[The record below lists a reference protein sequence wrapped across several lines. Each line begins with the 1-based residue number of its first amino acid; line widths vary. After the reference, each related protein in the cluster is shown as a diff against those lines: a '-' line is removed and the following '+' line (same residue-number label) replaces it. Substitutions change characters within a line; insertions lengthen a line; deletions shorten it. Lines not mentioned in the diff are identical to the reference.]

1 MPDIS
6 IFSRFE
12 QGKSIPSGMIV
23 PIKHKFILHFSP
35 KLLDFQPPPV
45 EHEVLLVVEGI
56 LQAALFGKFD
66 DALGGNSIG

>member
-12 QGKSIPSGMIV
+12 QGKSIPSGMLV

-45 EHEVLLVVEGI
+45 ELEVLLVVRFLSGRDTEIQVCKNVEEG
-56 LQAALFGKFD
+56 D
-66 DALGGNSIG
+66 